1 MAYFNLGSFGRPIKI
16 TLAEAQI
23 WFDRGLVW
31 QYGFNHEEAIA
42 CYERV
47 LALEPS
53 QVMARWGIAHCLGPN
68 YNKLWEFFKPDE
80 RSAALKRAHS
90 LLAEAKALPASEVEH
105 ALVEALV
112 ARFPTDPEIEDYGP
126 WNEGFTEAMRPI
138 YQRFP
143 DDLDVTAI
151 FVEALLNRTPWALWD
166 TRLGQPAR
174 GASTEEARAALE
186 CAFAQHPAAWNHPG
200 LLHFYIHLMEMSPT
214 PEKALPHGDRLVGLV
229 PDSGHLVHMASHI
242 DVLCGDYQNVVV
254 RNRQAARVDRAY
266 FDYAGGQNFYTVYRI
281 HNLHFQIYGAMF
293 LGRPSDAFEGA
304 RALVEALPAPV
315 VRYLPEM
322 FEAFVPMRFH
332 ILIRFGRWTCILK
345 ESFPEDAELYSF
357 STALLHYARTVAFAN
372 LKRHAEAEE
381 SARRFARARNAVQPE
396 RMMFNN
402 PCSEVLK
409 VAEAMMLGELH
420 YKSGRAKEGLDHL
433 RRAVALDDGL
443 LYDEPW
449 GWMQPTRHAL
459 GALLMD
465 AGQFEEAEAVYRAD
479 LGLDETLPRPCR
491 HPHNVWSLHGLH
503 ECLTKR
509 GDMIELVHVRQLLD
523 QAMARAE
530 VPITASC
537 ACRSTLS
544 AQPDSLQPDGRAQTV
559 PQ

>member
-1 MAYFNLGSFGRPIKI
+1 MAYFDLGSFGRRFGD
-16 TLAEAQI
+16 TSAEAQI

-42 CYERV
+42 CFERV
-47 LALEPS
+47 LKLDPRH
-53 QVMARWGIAHCLGPN
+53 VMARWGIAHCLGPN
-68 YNKLWEFFKPDE
+68 YNKLWEFFEPDE
-80 RSAALKRAHS
+80 KSAALKRAHD
-90 LLAEAKALPASEVEH
+90 LLAEARDLPASEVEQ
-105 ALVEALV
+105 ALVAALI

-126 WNEGFTEAMRPI
+126 WNDGFAEAMRPV

-151 FVEALLNRTPWALWD
+151 FVEALMNRTPWALWD
-166 TRLGQPAR
+166 TLLGQPAK
-174 GASTEEARAALE
+174 GASTVEARTALE
-186 CAFAQHPAAWNHPG
+186 RAFVQHPAAWGHPG

-214 PEKALPHGDRLVGLV
+214 PEKALPHGDRLVDLV

-242 DVLCGDYQNVVV
+242 DVLCGDYHNVVA
-254 RNRQAARVDRAY
+254 RNRAAACVDRAY

-304 RALVEALPAPV
+304 RALVNTLPEPV
-315 VRYLPEM
+315 VRYLPEL
-322 FEAFVPMRFH
+322 FEAFVPMRLH
-332 ILIRFGRWTCILK
+332 VLIRFGRWSCILK
-345 ESFPEDAELYSF
+345 EPFPEDAELYSF
-357 STALLHYARTVAFAN
+357 STALLHYARTVALAN

-381 SARRFARARNAVQPE
+381 SALLFARARDAVQPD

-420 YKSGRAKEGLDHL
+420 YKSGSVAVGLDHL
-433 RRAVALDDGL
+433 RRAVSLDDGL

-491 HPHNVWSLHGLH
+491 HPRNVWSLHGLQ
-503 ECLTKR
+503 ECLSKR
-509 GDMIELVHVRQLLD
+509 GEAVENVHVRQLLD
-523 QAMARAE
+523 QALARAE
-530 VPITASC
+530 VTITASC
-537 ACRSTLS
+537 ACRSAS
-544 AQPDSLQPDGRAQTV
+544 SCCSDGLVRQT
-559 PQ
+559 